1 MNNVDPTP
9 TAFVPETSR
18 DKVTPVP
25 VSVVEPIPLLET
37 PVIPRLEYDGAD
49 IDISGFI

>member
-1 MNNVDPTP
+1 MNEVDPIPDVLEPP
-9 TAFVPETSR
+9 TST

-37 PVIPRLEYDGAD
+37 PVIPRFE
-49 IDISGFI
+49 